1 MWNWYEWETLADFN
15 AWHDAK
21 KLELGLPKLSIN
33 ASGQSIEPM
42 IEEYTNPV
50 EVDGKT
56 IAMVEENHANDLLLT
71 ELRPIK
77 VTSEYYE
84 A

>member
-1 MWNWYEWETLADFN
+1 MWNWYEWESLTDFST
-15 AWHDAK
+15 WHDAK
-21 KLELGLPKLSIN
+21 KLELGLPKLSIDS
-33 ASGQSIEPM
+33 SGKPIDPM

-56 IAMVEENHANDLLLT
+56 IAMVEEDHANDLLLT

-77 VTSEYYE
+77 VTREYYE